1 MSLCTVTLCD
11 LTSIFGHYH
20 FNQAATA
27 WEESEDDGSV
37 AGMEAT
43 ENVTSRG
50 RDFPQAAAIEEN
62 IHKVV
67 TAHFQRCELG
77 LWLSEGAFL
86 AWEDPDS

>member
-27 WEESEDDGSV
+27 WVESEDDGSV

-43 ENVTSRG
+43 ENITSRG
-50 RDFPQAAAIEEN
+50 RDFPQAAAIGVK

-67 TAHFQRCELG
+67 TALFQRC
-77 LWLSEGAFL
+77 SSSAV
-86 AWEDPDS
+86 S